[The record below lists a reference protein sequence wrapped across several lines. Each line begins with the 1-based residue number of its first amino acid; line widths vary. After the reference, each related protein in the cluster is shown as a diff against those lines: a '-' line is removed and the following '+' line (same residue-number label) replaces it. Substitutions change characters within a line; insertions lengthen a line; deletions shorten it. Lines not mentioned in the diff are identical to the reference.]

1 MKNIKKYKLVI
12 NRSFYPDILIFPCP
26 AVDCYNRVQGC
37 YVKSFTILHFILLK
51 LRNVQYQG
59 GKLLCKCIVLS

>member
-37 YVKSFTILHFILLK
+37 YVKSFTIFSFQPPQTK
-51 LRNVQYQG
+51 
-59 GKLLCKCIVLS
+59 KCTVPR